1 MTLVSDIITR
11 AYREQNLRPLSG
23 STPNANQIAEGVYLL
38 NDILLSTIGNEV
50 GDGFVEY
57 TVGTSYNDDQ
67 LLTTWIPDNVRVMLN
82 LTEAKTYNLDPRPK
96 EGQRLAIV
104 DVLGNLATYNVT
116 INPNGRRIE
125 DASTLVLST
134 DDLTA
139 QWLYRSD
146 TGNWVR
152 ISELISS
159 DTMPFPREFDQYFVT
174 MLAARL
180 NPRYGQELSSETMR
194 ALVRSRSQLRSRY
207 NHGREIESDVNPR
220 GMLMDD
226 YLFGGL
232 ASTADFSTGRPYTW
246 R

>member
-1 MTLVSDIITR
+1 MTLVSDIVTR
-11 AYREQNLRPLSG
+11 AYREQNTRPLAD
-23 STPNANQIAEGVYLL
+23 STPNTNQMAEGVVLL

-50 GDGFVEY
+50 GDGFTEY
-57 TVGTSYNDDQ
+57 TVGTSYNDEQ
-67 LLTTWIPDNVRVMLN
+67 FLTTWIPDNVRVMFN

-96 EGQRLAIV
+96 EGQRLAVV
-104 DVLGNLATYNVT
+104 DVLGNFATYNVT
-116 INPNGRRIE
+116 LNPNGRRIE

-139 QWLYRSD
+139 QWMYRSD

-152 ISELISS
+152 ITELEDS

-174 MLAARL
+174 MLAAYL
-180 NPRYGQELSSETMR
+180 SPRYGQELSGETMR
-194 ALVRSRSQLRSRY
+194 KLVRSRSQLRSRY
-207 NHGREIESDVNPR
+207 NHGREMESDVNPR

-226 YLFGGL
+226 YLFSGMT
-232 ASTADFSTGRPYTW
+232 STADFNTGKPYSW